1 MIRTVENQFLK
12 ISVSDHG
19 AELSSVYDKVHD
31 REVLWQAD
39 PTYWKRHAPVLFPN
53 VGRNYKDTWRL
64 NGREF
69 PSRQHGFAR
78 DSEFICTDIT
88 ESSVTH
94 ILKAS
99 DSSRAIYPFDFTL
112 KITHSL
118 HENTINVCWEIEN
131 DSDDTMY
138 FTIGA
143 HPAFQVP
150 VREGEAQSDYHLSFE
165 NQKSL
170 TYILLDPATGTAIPD
185 KTYDLVLKDGVCDIG
200 AHMFDQDAL
209 VFGGGQI
216 RKASLLFP
224 DGSPY
229 ITVTCPGFPDFGI
242 WSVPGSS
249 FVCLE
254 PWMGRCDDCGFEGQ
268 LSEKSNI
275 NALKPD
281 EEFIKSYQITVH

>member
-1 MIRTVENQFLK
+1 MIRTVENQFLR

-39 PTYWKRHAPVLFPN
+39 PAYWKRHAPVLFPN

-64 NGREF
+64 NGKEF

-88 ESSVTH
+88 EASVTH

-99 DSSRAIYPFDFTL
+99 DSSREVYPFDFTL

-165 NQKSL
+165 DQDYL
-170 TYILLDPATGTAIPD
+170 TYILLDPASGTAVPD
-185 KTYDLVLKDGVCDIG
+185 KTYDLVLKDGICDIG

-209 VFGGGQI
+209 VFGDGQI
-216 RKASLLFP
+216 QKASLLFP
-224 DGSPY
+224 DGNPY